1 MATEKNPYDM
11 IPKQGAEVVPLNME
25 DNDIPA
31 TFEVA
36 DDGGVIVDLSGATEM
51 EADEEVAEWYGNLA
65 EDMSEE
71 ELEEIAETVLENYE
85 ADEDSRSEG
94 EAMFERGF
102 ELLGLKLQQGTEP
115 FEGACTAVHPL
126 LIESAVKFQ
135 SKASGELFPSNGP
148 IKAQILGDST
158 TEKEQQANRVQTF
171 MN

>member
-65 EDMSEE
+65 EDMS
-71 ELEEIAETVLENYE
+71 
-85 ADEDSRSEG
+85 
-94 EAMFERGF
+94 
-102 ELLGLKLQQGTEP
+102 
-115 FEGACTAVHPL
+115 
-126 LIESAVKFQ
+126 
-135 SKASGELFPSNGP
+135 
-148 IKAQILGDST
+148 
-158 TEKEQQANRVQTF
+158 
-171 MN
+171 